1 MDQFVATHA
10 REDTALLLDC
20 RSLEYRHVPLPPRVA
35 LVASNTMVRHAIAS
49 GEYNRRRAECEAAV
63 RQIARRFPE
72 VRSLR
77 DVDGTQLDACHG
89 DLPDVL
95 YRRARHVVRETE
107 RTRRTSGAL
116 ERGDLGTVGAL
127 MAESHASLRDDYEV
141 SCGELDLMVEIA
153 SALPGVHGTR
163 MTGGGFGGSTV
174 TLVDAE
180 AVNEFRSRIVR
191 EYEAKT
197 GVTPETCT
205 SRPAAAAARIR

>member
-20 RSLEYRHVPLPPRVA
+20 RSLEYRHVPLPPRVT
-35 LVASNTMVRHAIAS
+35 LVACNTMIRHAIAS

-63 RQIARRFPE
+63 RQIARRLPE
-72 VRSLR
+72 ARSLR
-77 DVDGTQLDACHG
+77 DVDSSQLDACRA

-95 YRRARHVVRETE
+95 YRRARHVVRETA
-107 RTRRTSGAL
+107 RTRRAADAL
-116 ERGDLGTVGAL
+116 EGGDLGTVGAL

-141 SCGELDLMVEIA
+141 SCGELDLMVELA

-180 AVNEFRSRIVR
+180 AVNEFRVLIVR

-197 GVTPETCT
+197 GVTPETYA
-205 SRPAAAAARIR
+205 SRPGGRAGRY